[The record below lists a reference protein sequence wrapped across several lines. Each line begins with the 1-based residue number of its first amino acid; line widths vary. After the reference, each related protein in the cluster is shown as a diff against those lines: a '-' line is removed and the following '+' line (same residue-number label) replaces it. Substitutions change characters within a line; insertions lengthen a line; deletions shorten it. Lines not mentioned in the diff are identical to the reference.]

1 MSNENVHNNQIG
13 LRIRAARKEK
23 GINQSELA
31 SLLGKSLR
39 TIQKYESGE
48 IEVSIAMINEIS
60 KALGCESTF
69 LIGYDSERKPLATLA
84 DVMSFL
90 FQLDMIKEIGFDIDV
105 KRPPHHDGW
114 ECSIKFNGKNMS
126 TEMNQDLCLFLE
138 EFQKQRNQLQI
149 YQTSFEKYE
158 EWQEKTLAY
167 YTNAR
172 LTEKG
177 IEELSNEE
185 RIKKHQAIMNARY
198 GKKES

>member
-1 MSNENVHNNQIG
+1 
-13 LRIRAARKEK
+13 
-23 GINQSELA
+23 
-31 SLLGKSLR
+31 
-39 TIQKYESGE
+39 
-48 IEVSIAMINEIS
+48 
-60 KALGCESTF
+60 
-69 LIGYDSERKPLATLA
+69 
-84 DVMSFL
+84 MSFL

-158 EWQEKTLAY
+158 EWQKKTLAY
-167 YTNAR
+167 YTNTR

-177 IEELSNEE
+177 SEELSNEE